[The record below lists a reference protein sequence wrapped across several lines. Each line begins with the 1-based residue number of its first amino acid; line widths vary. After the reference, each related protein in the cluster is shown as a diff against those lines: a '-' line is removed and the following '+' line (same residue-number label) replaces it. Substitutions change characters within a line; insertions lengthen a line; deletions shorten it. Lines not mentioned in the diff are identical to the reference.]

1 MIRRQ
6 FPWISKYARFLL
18 GAIAVLSLSIA
29 IHLGL
34 ANIAPTL
41 AAESQSN
48 DITSLEPTTA
58 PEPGIG
64 WQITSSSGAAEI
76 ELAKHLT
83 QQKVKVYGAY
93 WCPHCHEQEQ
103 LFGKQAWSQIDKIE
117 CASDAKVNPQPAVC
131 ERAGIKGFPTWIV
144 DGKLEPGVKKLAQL
158 GELTNYKGNKEFKYD
173 RLLNRE

>member
-1 MIRRQ
+1 M
-6 FPWISKYARFLL
+6 
-18 GAIAVLSLSIA
+18 GAIAVLSLTIVL
-29 IHLGL
+29 HLGW
-34 ANIAPTL
+34 ANTAPTL
-41 AAESQSN
+41 AADPPS
-48 DITSLEPTTA
+48 DIISLAPTTA

-103 LFGKQAWSQIDKIE
+103 LFGKQAWSQIDHIE
-117 CASDAKVNPQPAVC
+117 CAADAKVKPQTTVC
-131 ERAGIKGFPTWIV
+131 EQAGIKGFPTWIV

-158 GELTNYKGNKEFKYD
+158 GELTNYQGNKEFKYD
-173 RLLNRE
+173 RLLDRE